1 MPFMQTA
8 LSSMNTAFSADA
20 MQSFQGREAAEP
32 FHVDSGASLS
42 DALRR
47 VPGLDLSDAVAE
59 FIDSWPSGLQAVV
72 RSVIHHNF
80 TREATVPITFAWKPG
95 YDFSVEVFD
104 VHDTKT
110 SRGGITMIFTS
121 RYPDDAH
128 PLTMGQ

>member
-1 MPFMQTA
+1 MQTA
-8 LSSMNTAFSADA
+8 LSAMNTAFAPGALDAIQGADGVDA
-20 MQSFQGREAAEP
+20 

-47 VPGLDLSDAVAE
+47 VPGLELSDAVAE
-59 FIDSWPSGLQAVV
+59 FIDTWPSGLQTVV

-80 TREATVPITFAWKPG
+80 SRDATVPITFAWKPG

-104 VHDTKT
+104 VHDTKS

-121 RYPDDAH
+121 RYPDDGH
-128 PLTMGQ
+128 PLTMDR